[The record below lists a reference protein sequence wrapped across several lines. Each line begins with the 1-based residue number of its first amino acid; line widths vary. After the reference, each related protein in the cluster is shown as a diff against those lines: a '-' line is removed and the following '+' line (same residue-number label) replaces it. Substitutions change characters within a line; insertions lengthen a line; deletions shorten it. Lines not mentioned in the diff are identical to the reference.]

1 MNSLLDGYNEK
12 TTYTENKS
20 VESSLLDGYAEPTK
34 IIPTNNE
41 PQAGLIPMAQRI
53 GTGAI
58 QGIKNIPNAL
68 VDFANQSVQAGKQE
82 FQKGYNPIE
91 AVEAGTL
98 GAIQGAGNLLEG
110 VWNLPGDLINTYYG
124 KEKIKPTQPLTQG
137 IPNIIGK
144 TEYGKNYLS
153 GVQNLQEKYP
163 LTNLLTQEI
172 GEEIPAIIA
181 GATLAKYG
189 VKAGKL
195 AKTADKISDVGYG
208 KLAGSSALSGLGE
221 GFIVD
226 PAQGQNLTPNERLA
240 GRFTNAYSGA
250 VIAPTLNVGMKA
262 GVDIAPKVADV
273 GSRVLSNGVDAVK
286 SVSAQIIKSFEDTIN
301 TPTSFDK
308 LREINKT
315 VGDKVSPTVISNAR
329 IRDLNNDL
337 RNYANLLDAM
347 QSGEFYGQR
356 LDDTQLKAVK
366 RHLYKLE
373 DSFKSQNDFINQ
385 NINKL
390 DLDTL
395 AEVQSN
401 LQGRYQGTQV
411 KDGYNVY
418 GVPVSKSEIDK
429 FNQKYDSFNTQ
440 QMLNRI
446 AEEQR
451 ARLEKYKQ
459 KLIDEGKIKNPII
472 DEVPDSLLDGYN
484 ETAGD
489 NIPKVENEGIKND
502 TGVSPENVVYDSP
515 DGLTLEEWLSKPR
528 RFKAPEREMT
538 LDEWRAKNG
547 YPTVLD
553 EGLDWVRNPKG
564 DTSTDLSFK
573 KAKLKE
579 RKKSFDESL
588 EKYKQLKEK
597 GQIPKVS
604 EEIYYR
610 ADGNDTD
617 VTIAKATV
625 FYKRGTK
632 TSDNIEN
639 LDIKKT
645 SYTTKHGQTKEI
657 EYVETPPKGWV
668 ENKGATTAPNGYTWY
683 HNGESITSGK
693 RKSVLVKDGQNI
705 DSIKTSET
713 PKVAEETSN
722 AHKYKYDIGKM
733 EIKNALKKYQ
743 RDYIAKTIFD
753 EYKGDLYLGVKKEDI
768 FDVEKNPKVS
778 EDKNIKPDEMINLFI
793 PDANAVFTIPK
804 NPYAIRRL
812 FEKLGIKLQENI
824 DGIEKY
830 TNKSNPTLGKFDLKV
845 FDGDYISDGVIAVRP
860 EYVNIKDESLI
871 KKILNKEITANY
883 QGKISKLFPEKVEQ
897 LTDTNNFG
905 TIPAQTW
912 NEELKKW
919 ESSPNKRIKIRIFEN
934 KDGQKVY
941 IDEKY
946 SKIFDSYRLYQGDKV
961 LGPIVAKNKNGENI
975 GLIMPYQ
982 IKDDAKVTDIM
993 PYKKQSVFDKKVYK
1007 NVAIEEPAVTN
1018 IGKHKY
1024 DKTQK
1029 KALSTPRIVLQTETQ
1044 AISKIKNK
1052 LKFQKAKDLK
1062 DAKAY
1067 NILLKDGIRQWDSQ
1081 IRTRQYDVG
1090 KNLTEFINKTKNIGK
1105 KWGVDSEKLREIMPF
1120 LRERTGIPE
1129 NLNRPDLKN
1138 LYRSLTDIQKRK
1150 LTDMADEISSK
1161 FEQYWEEYQSTHADE
1176 TNEGTKE
1183 QIENYITHIWDL
1195 DKKQKSLMTNYFAT
1209 RSRFAKERTIKTLF
1223 DGIQGIKLENG
1234 EVLKLQPK
1242 VLDYAEILQVQAD
1255 NLIKTTF
1262 DKLLADEVKG
1272 FKTVD
1277 GISLVMPAS
1286 KAPSDW
1292 VTFNH
1297 PALNKTIVRP
1307 IDSKVGEVITPK
1319 LQNILAEMG
1328 VAIGRR
1334 LNPGSTL
1341 GVYRRKMMRPEISL
1355 QRWFSNKTLAHEIG
1369 HAIDYNLGL
1378 RKDGFVNRH
1387 KQELLE
1393 LNEER
1398 INILKQHGKGSYAR
1412 SDAELVAEFFGFFF
1426 NDPKLTQEIAPNA
1439 TLEIIEKLSKNDT
1452 LKKLLPDNFDWENA
1466 KHAMEESTVE
1476 MFKTA
1481 VKVHPDIADTLSLVF
1496 ENISEPNILKTYD
1509 KVNNLQ
1515 KQLELG
1521 FSGFHIVALSEGMLG
1536 NLGIKE
1542 TLKILNPKTAYD
1554 AIKNG
1559 NYEIYKNDTIAKQAI
1574 TDGLQIG
1581 STIDLERSAI
1591 EKLVDD
1597 VDFKLKK
1604 VNPLFKWLSTPAR
1617 LLGKGQKL
1625 NNKVLW
1631 DYLHNT
1637 YKIRCYEVM
1646 CNQRA
1651 ENKGSPLSKAERQ
1664 EIASFINDSFGGQ
1677 IWEHLHAKKSTV
1689 KWGAR
1694 LLLSVD
1700 WQVSTAREFLG
1711 MFATKKGHQI
1721 MNNLA
1726 YKSEFFQK
1734 VKNFSQQLGIIS
1746 LTDDINAS
1754 GLRGKIARGYFGRAV
1769 LYLGILYN
1777 IMNATFREK
1786 DRQDHPDLYPKKMNL
1801 IDYSILKNSKGHEM
1815 AIFIGRNKDGRE
1827 LYLDL
1832 GKKLRE
1838 VPEFVE
1844 NPLKKAGGKLSPM
1857 VQVTSQSLTGHTAS
1871 GFKNRDFFNDRYY
1884 KGDGQGSIKHGWERV
1899 GVSGKTFGKS
1909 FIPFTFSNSDDFN
1922 AFKLFAP
1929 TSTGMS
1935 NFKGK
1940 EYIKEAIRKGDID
1953 TIKLIDEQLKR
1964 NNIDSKKVTKE
1975 VISELKSEIKTE
1987 LKEKLKEK
1995 AKRSKK

>member
-1 MNSLLDGYNEK
+1 MSSLLDGYNEK
-12 TTYTENKS
+12 VTYKENINA
-20 VESSLLDGYAEPTK
+20 ESSLLDGYKEPVND
-34 IIPTNNE
+34 IPGNNE
-41 PQAGLIPMAQRI
+41 PQVGLIPMAQRL

-58 QGIKNIPNAL
+58 QGVKNIPNAL

-91 AVEAGTL
+91 AVGAGTL

-124 KEKIKPTQPLTQG
+124 QEKVKPTQPLTQG
-137 IPNIIGK
+137 IPNLIGK

-153 GVQNLQEKYP
+153 GVQDLQEKYP
-163 LTNLLTQEI
+163 LTSLLTQEI
-172 GEEIPAIIA
+172 GEELPAMVA

-226 PAQGQNLTPNERLA
+226 PAQGQTMTPNERLT

-250 VIAPTLNVGMKA
+250 VIAPALNVGMKA
-262 GVDIAPKVADV
+262 GVDVAPKAVDMGAK
-273 GSRVLSNGVDAVK
+273 VLNNGIDAVK
-286 SVSAQIIKSFEDTIN
+286 SVSAQIVKSFDDTIN

-315 VGDKVSPTVISNAR
+315 VGDRVSPAVISNAR

-337 RNYANLLDAM
+337 KNYANLLETM
-347 QSGEFYGQR
+347 QSSEYYGQR

-366 RHLYKLE
+366 RHIYKLE

-401 LQGRYQGTQV
+401 LQGRYEATQIQ
-411 KDGYNVY
+411 DGYNVY

-429 FNQKYDSFNTQ
+429 FNSKYDSFNTQ
-440 QMLNRI
+440 QMLDRI

-459 KLIDEGKIKNPII
+459 KLIDEGKIKTPIV
-472 DEVPDSLLDGYN
+472 DDVPESLLDGYN
-484 ETAGD
+484 ETVGD
-489 NIPKVENEGIKND
+489 NIPKVENESIKNY
-502 TGVSPENVVYDSP
+502 TEIKPENISPESILNNNIVKNNGNEID
-515 DGLTLEEWLSKPR
+515 LSKYDNIGT
-528 RFKAPEREMT
+528 FKTWEDAIT
-538 LDEWRAKNG
+538 NAQ
-547 YPTVLD
+547 
-553 EGLDWVRNPKG
+553 
-564 DTSTDLSFK
+564 SDLK
-573 KAKLKE
+573 TQKQGK
-579 RKKSFDESL
+579 RKIVQNADGT
-588 EKYKQLKEK
+588 YTILKEK
-597 GQIPKVS
+597 ELTTSV
-604 EEIYYR
+604 
-610 ADGNDTD
+610 
-617 VTIAKATV
+617 KAQE
-625 FYKRGTK
+625 
-632 TSDNIEN
+632 S
-639 LDIKKT
+639 LDIKKAE
-645 SYTTKHGQTKEI
+645 YTNKHGETKEI

-693 RKSVLVKDGQNI
+693 RKSILVKDSQNI
-705 DSIKTSET
+705 DFVKTSET
-713 PKVAEETSN
+713 PKVSEEISN
-722 AHKYKYDIGKM
+722 GQKYKYDIGSM
-733 EIKNALKKYQ
+733 ETKNALKKYQ
-743 RDYIAKTIFD
+743 RDYIAKTILD

-768 FDVEKNPKVS
+768 FDVKKNPNIAD
-778 EDKNIKPDEMINLFI
+778 DKNVKPDEMINLFI
-793 PDANAVFTIPK
+793 PDASAKFTIPK

-824 DGIEKY
+824 AGIEKY
-830 TNKSNPTLGKFDLKV
+830 TDKSNPTLNKFDLKV
-845 FDGDYISDGVIAVRP
+845 FDGKYISDGNIAIKP
-860 EYVNIKDESLI
+860 EYVNIKDLDLA
-871 KKILNKEITANY
+871 KKILNKEITSGYEN
-883 QGKISKLFPEKVEQ
+883 KVEQ
-897 LTDTNNFG
+897 LVPKKVKALTDTNTVGNLG
-905 TIPAQTW
+905 K
-912 NEELKKW
+912 EKV
-919 ESSPNKRIKIRIFEN
+919 RIFKNEGG
-934 KDGQKVY
+934 KELV
-941 IDEKY
+941 IAEKY
-946 SKIFDSYRLYQGDKV
+946 AKLFDDYKLYQDKN
-961 LGPIVAKNKNGENI
+961 PYSAIVAKKQNGEVV
-975 GLIMPYQ
+975 GLVMPIQ
-982 IKDDAKVTDIM
+982 TKAKISDIL
-993 PYKKQSVFDKKVYK
+993 PYEKQSTFDKKVYK
-1007 NVAIEEPAVTN
+1007 DVAIEEPAIVN
-1018 IGKHKY
+1018 YGKHKY

-1029 KALSTPRIVLQTETQ
+1029 EALTTPRIVLQTETQ
-1044 AISKIKNK
+1044 ALSKIKK
-1052 LKFQKAKDLK
+1052 KFKIEKAKDLK

-1067 NILLKDGIRQWDSQ
+1067 NIALKDGIRQWDSQ

-1090 KNLTEFINKTKNIGK
+1090 KNLTEFINKTKDVGK
-1105 KWGVDSEKLREIMPF
+1105 QWGLDSEKLREIMPF
-1120 LRERTGIPE
+1120 LRERTDIPE
-1129 NLNRPDLKN
+1129 NLNRPDLKE
-1138 LYRSLTDIQKRK
+1138 LYKNLTDIQKKK
-1150 LTDMADEISSK
+1150 LTNMADEISNK
-1161 FEQYWEEYQSTHADE
+1161 FEQYWEEYKSTHADE
-1176 TNEGTKE
+1176 TNEGTKD

-1195 DKKQKSLMTNYFAT
+1195 DKNQKSLMTNYFAT

-1223 DGIQGIKLENG
+1223 DGINGITMENG

-1242 VLDYAEILQVQAD
+1242 VLDYAQILQVQAD

-1272 FKTVD
+1272 FKTAD
-1277 GISLVMPAS
+1277 GTSLVMPAN

-1297 PALNKTIVRP
+1297 PALNKAIVRP
-1307 IDSKVGEVITPK
+1307 IDSTVGEVITPK

-1341 GVYRRKMMRPEISL
+1341 GVYRHKIMQPEISL

-1378 RKDGFVNRH
+1378 RKDGFVKRH
-1387 KQELLE
+1387 KQELME

-1398 INILKQHGKGSYAR
+1398 INKLQKSGKGHYAK
-1412 SDAELVAEFFGFFF
+1412 SDAELIAEFFGFFF
-1426 NDPKLTQEIAPNA
+1426 NDPKLAQEIAPKA
-1439 TLEIIEKLSKNDT
+1439 TMEIIEKLSKNDT

-1466 KHAMEESTVE
+1466 KHAMEQSTVE

-1481 VKVHPDIADTLSLVF
+1481 VKVHPDIAHTLSLVF
-1496 ENISEPNILKTYD
+1496 ENISEPNILKVYD

-1542 TLKILNPKTAYD
+1542 TLKVLNPKTAFD
-1554 AIKNG
+1554 EIKNG
-1559 NYEIYKNDTIAKQAI
+1559 NYEIYKNDTVAKQAI

-1581 STIDLERSAI
+1581 STIDLERNVI
-1591 EKLVDD
+1591 EKMVDD
-1597 VDFKLKK
+1597 VDFQLKK

-1617 LLGKGQKL
+1617 LVGKGQKL
-1625 NNKVLW
+1625 NNKILW

-1646 CNQRA
+1646 CNQWA
-1651 ENKGSPLSKAERQ
+1651 KNKGNPLSKTERQ

-1677 IWEHLHAKKSTV
+1677 IWEHLNVKKSTV

-1694 LLLSVD
+1694 ALLSVD

-1721 MNNLA
+1721 LNNLA
-1726 YKSEFFQK
+1726 YKNEFFQK
-1734 VKNFSQQLGIIS
+1734 VKNLSQQLGIIS

-1786 DRQDHPDLYPKKMNL
+1786 DRQEHPELYPKNMSA
-1801 IDYSILKNSKGHEM
+1801 IDYTILKNSKGHEM
-1815 AIFIGRNKDGRE
+1815 NIFIGRNKDGRE

-1857 VQVTSQSLTGHTAS
+1857 VQVASQTLTGHTAS
-1871 GFKNRDFFNDRYY
+1871 GFKNREFFNDRYY
-1884 KGDGQGSIKHGWERV
+1884 KGDGQGSMKQGWERA
-1899 GVSGKTFGKS
+1899 GIAGKTFAKS
-1909 FIPFTFSNSDDFN
+1909 FVPFTLSNSDDFN

-1964 NNIDSKKVTKE
+1964 NNIDSKKVTKDA
-1975 VISELKSEIKTE
+1975 ISELRSETKNE
-1987 LKEKLKEK
+1987 LKEKLQEK
-1995 AKRSKK
+1995 IKRSKKKK